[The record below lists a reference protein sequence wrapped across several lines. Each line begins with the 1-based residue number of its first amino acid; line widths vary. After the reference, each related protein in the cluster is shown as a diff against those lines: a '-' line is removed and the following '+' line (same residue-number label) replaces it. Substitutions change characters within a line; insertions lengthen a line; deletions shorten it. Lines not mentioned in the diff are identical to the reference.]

1 MLFTDDVQILKWGS
15 EGLPSDDLSVQ
26 NGVLITGKNKWPL
39 VIDPQ
44 LQASRWIKEKEKEKK
59 LIITSL
65 NDTDLMKHLETA
77 VSSGTPLLIE
87 NVGEAL
93 DPSLQPILE
102 KDYH

>member
-1 MLFTDDVQILKWGS
+1 
-15 EGLPSDDLSVQ
+15 
-26 NGVLITGKNKWPL
+26 
-39 VIDPQ
+39 
-44 LQASRWIKEKEKEKK
+44 
-59 LIITSL
+59 
-65 NDTDLMKHLETA
+65 MKHLETA

>member
-44 LQASRWIKEKEKEKK
+44 L
-59 LIITSL
+59 
-65 NDTDLMKHLETA
+65 
-77 VSSGTPLLIE
+77 
-87 NVGEAL
+87 
-93 DPSLQPILE
+93 
-102 KDYH
+102 